1 VPISDHP
8 AIALPEFRNM
18 LSLNLA
24 AAKRGS
30 ITESSACAMC
40 FFLTSCPFRITGY
53 ELLSP
58 SVLDFDIDQ
67 IDCRED

>member
-1 VPISDHP
+1 
-8 AIALPEFRNM
+8 M